1 MSGLENAMDL
11 IVGPWG
17 CKESDMTERLST
29 AQQPLMVD
37 EVPQLFSPRTE
48 ALGHLAGSP
57 QEEGLY
63 VKLQKPNS
71 L

>member
-1 MSGLENAMDL
+1 
-11 IVGPWG
+11 
-17 CKESDMTERLST
+17 MTERLST